1 MTFRPRTKPDISNE
15 TGEMTMEMDQKQYL
29 ERLCG
34 AAKEASRPVARLS
47 INERNAALRSMA
59 RRLRAEEKFILA
71 ENARDIGEAE
81 RSGQTKAFIDR
92 LVLNHDRIEAIAR
105 SIEEIALLEDPIGK
119 IENMRTMPSGIRVG
133 QMRVPLGVV
142 CVIFESRPNVTTD
155 IAALCVK
162 SGNACVLRGGK
173 ESIHS
178 NMALHRVITEALDE
192 IGLPGAAVTLID
204 RTDRELVPVLLKMN
218 RHIDIV
224 IPRGGESLIQAVV
237 RDSTI
242 PVIKHDKGV
251 CHTYVDKSADAKM
264 AVDICINA
272 KVQRPGVCNAMETLL
287 VHREYPHTRK
297 LLEALVE
304 MGVELRGCPESAA
317 VLPGKVKAA
326 TEDDWFAEYLDLV
339 LAVRIVGGMDE
350 AIVHI
355 ERYGSGHSEAI
366 VTNDYVAAESFLSR
380 VDSAAV
386 FVNAST
392 RFHDG
397 GEFGLGAEVGISTQ
411 KLHARGTMGIGGL
424 TCLKYVVYGNGQVR
438 S

>member
-1 MTFRPRTKPDISNE
+1 
-15 TGEMTMEMDQKQYL
+15 MEQNSYI
-29 ERLCG
+29 EALCKN
-34 AAKEASRPVARLS
+34 AKEASRPVARLS
-47 INERNAALRSMA
+47 SNERNAALRAMA
-59 RRLRAEEKFILA
+59 SRLRLEKDYILA
-71 ENARDIGEAE
+71 ENAKDIAEAD
-81 RSGQTKAFIDR
+81 RSGQTRAFIDR
-92 LVLNHDRIEAIAR
+92 LVLNEDRIEAIAR
-105 SIEEIALLEDPIGK
+105 SIEDIALLEDPLGR

-173 ESIHS
+173 ESINS
-178 NMALHRVITEALDE
+178 NIALHRVVAASLEE
-192 IGLPGAAVTLID
+192 VGVPRAAVTLVD
-204 RTDRELVPVLLKMN
+204 KTDRALVPVLLKMN
-218 RHIDIV
+218 GHIDIV

-242 PVIKHDKGV
+242 PVLKHDKGV
-251 CHTYVDKSADAKM
+251 CHSYVDRCADPAM
-264 AVDICINA
+264 AADICVNA

-287 VHREYPHTRK
+287 IHREYTHTRE
-297 LLEALVE
+297 LLIALAE
-304 MGVELRGCPESAA
+304 KGVELRGCPETVA
-317 VLPGKVKAA
+317 VLPDRVKAA
-326 TEDDWFAEYLDLV
+326 AEDDWYAEYLDLI
-339 LAVRIVGGMDE
+339 LAVKIVGGMDE
-350 AIVHI
+350 AIEHI

-366 VTNDYVAAESFLSR
+366 ITSDYASAERFMAL